1 MATLVMLALSAV
13 PVLRAL
19 QPAPPRGGPVVIIGP
34 TDWHILAYP
43 ACRLSSNRPIRAM
56 QGHAK
61 RLELSFKL
69 RHPARGHRRP

>member
-1 MATLVMLALSAV
+1 MTSLVMLALGAE
-13 PVLRAL
+13 PVLS
-19 QPAPPRGGPVVIIGP
+19 PPPWPPLAGGPVVIIGP